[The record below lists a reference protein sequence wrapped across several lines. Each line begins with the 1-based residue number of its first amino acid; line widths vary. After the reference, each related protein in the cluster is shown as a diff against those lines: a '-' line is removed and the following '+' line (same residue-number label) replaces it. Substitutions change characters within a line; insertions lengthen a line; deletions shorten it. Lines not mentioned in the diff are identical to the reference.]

1 MLTTGAGARKRRS
14 YLWVTFNC
22 FSVNSSDYQKAIS
35 LQPLNLFRDGSHA
48 LQSTLKNKACNTSTY
63 WVLALRA
70 VGVPYKHDGR
80 YGAQNNRCPEAH
92 VNEIKDD

>member
-14 YLWVTFNC
+14 YLGVAFNC
-22 FSVNSSDYQKAIS
+22 FSVDSSDFQKAIS
-35 LQPLNLFRDGSHA
+35 LQPLNLLEDGSHP
-48 LQSTLKNKACNTSTY
+48 LQSTLKTKACKRSTY
-63 WVLALRA
+63 WVLTLRA
-70 VGVPYKHDGR
+70 VGVPYKHDRR